1 MRLEE
6 VLVEKAQA
14 AQTMSGNGKVDAGE
28 DAIYCR
34 LKDFVRQSGVPYI
47 LHEHRPTRTMEDAAQ
62 NLSFDL
68 TRIVKTIAFGTRDGG
83 LILAALRGTNR
94 VAYPMLAALVGRSRR
109 DIAPLS
115 PQEVL
120 TRLGVEPGCVSPV
133 PFCDAADLLID
144 EDVLTIAPTLYCGF
158 GRPDRTLEIAP
169 SDLAR
174 IAGGRT
180 GHFSR

>member
-1 MRLEE
+1 MTGGDEGTKDTGE
-6 VLVEKAQA
+6 A
-14 AQTMSGNGKVDAGE
+14 AIWRRME
-28 DAIYCR
+28 DV
-34 LKDFVRQSGVPYI
+34 VRQSGTPYI
-47 LHEHRPTRTMEDAAQ
+47 LHEHRPTRTMEDAEQ

-83 LILAALRGTNR
+83 LLLAALRGTNR
-94 VAYPMLAALVGRSRR
+94 VAYPLLAALVGRSRR

-120 TRLGVEPGCVSPV
+120 ARLGVEPGCVSPV
-133 PFCDAADLLID
+133 PFCEAADLLID

-169 SDLAR
+169 ADLVT
-174 IAGGRT
+174 IAGGRM
-180 GHFSR
+180 GRFSR